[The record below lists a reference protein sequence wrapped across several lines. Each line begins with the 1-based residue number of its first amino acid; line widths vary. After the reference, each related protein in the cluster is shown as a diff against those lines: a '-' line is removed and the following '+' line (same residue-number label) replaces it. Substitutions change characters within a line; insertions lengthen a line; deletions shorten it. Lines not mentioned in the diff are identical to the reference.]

1 MIHKTDALYWRL
13 DLVFEGK
20 RRMRNIG
27 AFFHKEHEREY
38 FVTQYELCTF
48 WAYREFMINCD
59 NALRV

>member
-1 MIHKTDALYWRL
+1 
-13 DLVFEGK
+13 
-20 RRMRNIG
+20 MRNIG